1 MHIVIKWFSFIFF
14 LPLALNCQRAGDEN
28 KPLTSTIG
36 IFVLEQSICVDK
48 GNHILSQWN
57 LFLLRNKVR
66 SISLNNLKGLLS

>member
-1 MHIVIKWFSFIFF
+1 MVLPLLF
-14 LPLALNCQRAGDEN
+14 LPLALKCQHSGDEN

-48 GNHILSQWN
+48 ENHILSQWN
-57 LFLLRNKVR
+57 LFWLRNKVR